1 MPSTP
6 ERPFNTSAAPGGRRD
21 AASRAPASD
30 IIDLRS
36 DFLAHGTA
44 AMSQAW
50 ARAAREPYHF
60 GLREDPYQA
69 ELERRIAQMTA
80 HETALV
86 FPTCTMANLVGIM
99 LGAAPGTRALTHE
112 DAHVITSEAGGAAA
126 FAGVQLVP
134 LAGDPRNAAAEQW
147 RAAAAD
153 GDAQKPATSLFVLE
167 NTHNRAGG
175 LPLSASYTTA
185 VLAIARERGIRT
197 HLDGSRLFHA
207 AAAFGTTIAT
217 LAKGFDTVSLSLN
230 KGFGAPLA
238 AVLAGSGANIARALI
253 LRQRLGGGIRPTG
266 PPAAATLAA
275 LDDLGHFAD
284 VQRLARRLAEG
295 LASLPGVR
303 IDLPTPATNIVVVE
317 LTGDRPS
324 AIDAQTR
331 FAERGLLALP
341 FGAARLRLVT
351 YRGLTE
357 AQIDRAI
364 AIAAEALAPRM
375 KRNGNDG

>member
-1 MPSTP
+1 MRSKA
-6 ERPFNTSAAPGGRRD
+6 ERPPNTNAAQSGQRD
-21 AASRAPASD
+21 AVSRVPASD
-30 IIDLRS
+30 VIDLRS

-44 AMSQAW
+44 AMSEAG
-50 ARAAREPYHF
+50 ARAAREPHRF

-69 ELERRIAQMTA
+69 ALERRIAEMTA
-80 HETALV
+80 HEDALV

-99 LGAAPGTRALTHE
+99 LGAAPGTRVLTHE
-112 DAHVITSEAGGAAA
+112 NAHVITSEAGGAAA

-134 LAGDPRNAAAEQW
+134 LAGDPRNANAEQW

-153 GDAQKPATSLFVLE
+153 GDAQKPTTALFVLE

-175 LPLSASYTTA
+175 LALSATYTNA
-185 VLAIARERGIRT
+185 VLAVARERGIRM

-238 AVLAGSGANIARALI
+238 AVLAGSRENIARALT

-266 PPAAATLAA
+266 PAAAATLAA
-275 LDDLGHFAD
+275 LDDLAHFTD

-317 LTGDRPS
+317 LTGDRAS
-324 AIDAQTR
+324 GLDAQAR
-331 FAERGLLALP
+331 LAERGLLALP

-364 AIAAEALAPRM
+364 AIAAEALATA
-375 KRNGNDG
+375 

>member
-1 MPSTP
+1 MRSTA
-6 ERPFNTSAAPGGRRD
+6 ERPYDTNAASSGRRD
-21 AASRAPASD
+21 AASRVAACD
-30 IIDLRS
+30 VIDLRS

-44 AMSQAW
+44 EMSEAW

-69 ELERRIAQMTA
+69 ALERRVAEMTA
-80 HETALV
+80 HEDALV

-99 LGAAPGTRALTHE
+99 LGAPPGTRALTHE

-134 LAGDPRNAAAEQW
+134 LAGDPRNGAAEQW
-147 RAAAAD
+147 RDAAAD

-207 AAAFGTTIAT
+207 AAAFGTTIAP
-217 LAKGFDTVSLSLN
+217 LAQGFDTVSLSLN

-238 AVLAGSGANIARALI
+238 AVLAGSRENIARLSCDNDSAAAFAPPDP
-253 LRQRLGGGIRPTG
+253 RQRRRSPPSTTSRTSPTCSDSRDASRRVWRRSPVCGSIFRRP
-266 PPAAATLAA
+266 
-275 LDDLGHFAD
+275 
-284 VQRLARRLAEG
+284 
-295 LASLPGVR
+295 
-303 IDLPTPATNIVVVE
+303 
-317 LTGDRPS
+317 
-324 AIDAQTR
+324 
-331 FAERGLLALP
+331 
-341 FGAARLRLVT
+341 
-351 YRGLTE
+351 
-357 AQIDRAI
+357 
-364 AIAAEALAPRM
+364 PRTSSSSS
-375 KRNGNDG
+375 